1 MTYWIV
7 TMYRNGDREK
17 HSYVLGV
24 FSSFEQALKH
34 GNAEEAY
41 RGGKY
46 LWEHVVAELDKPLDW
61 GYIHLAE
68 LAKLEEEKK

>member
-1 MTYWIV
+1 MKYWIV

-34 GNAEEAY
+34 GNAEEAW

-46 LWEHVVAELDKPLDW
+46 KWEWAVAELDKPL
-61 GYIHLAE
+61 YTHE
-68 LAKLEEEKK
+68 VSEC